1 HVLRGQAASSL
12 LDTYG
17 QERAPVAAQT
27 VARANKS
34 LGDFPP
40 ILAALGLLDTEDQE
54 KMRQNLAA
62 LQHEDAASE
71 AQRAALREAINS
83 THYVYNTH
91 GVEMNQR
98 YSSDAIADDGSPAP
112 GWLRDPE
119 LYYQASSRPGAPLPH
134 AWVSQDKRTV
144 STLDLCGGGRFVLLT
159 GNAGHPWRPIAEK
172 VSAELGVAVTVEQ
185 IGPGQPTEDPF
196 GEFANVRETA
206 ESGAL
211 LVRPD
216 RIIGWRC
223 DQYDDGAADGLRNA
237 LGQILGQPAA
247 PQPERRA
254 T

>member
-1 HVLRGQAASSL
+1 PWHRWLAIWNYDVAAGSPQLTDDDAASIVRKLVGDPGLSIRIEATSAWTVNNAFARELSRGRVFCLGDAVHRHPPTNGLGSNVSIADAYNLAWKLAHVLRGQAASSL

-98 YSSDAIADDGSPAP
+98 YSSDAIADDGSP
-112 GWLRDPE
+112 
-119 LYYQASSRPGAPLPH
+119 
-134 AWVSQDKRTV
+134 
-144 STLDLCGGGRFVLLT
+144 
-159 GNAGHPWRPIAEK
+159 
-172 VSAELGVAVTVEQ
+172 
-185 IGPGQPTEDPF
+185 
-196 GEFANVRETA
+196 
-206 ESGAL
+206 
-211 LVRPD
+211 
-216 RIIGWRC
+216 
-223 DQYDDGAADGLRNA
+223 
-237 LGQILGQPAA
+237 
-247 PQPERRA
+247 
-254 T
+254 